1 MTGVRDG
8 ARSKLLRLGAALLV
22 LVVIAPFVVTAVPEI
37 ATAERSFV
45 VTSASMEPAIGV
57 GSVILVDRVHPSAI
71 ERGDIITFRRDRSRE
86 PITHRV
92 VGVEQRD
99 TGRYF
104 VTKGDANEEPDLQPV
119 AARNVLGRVMVV
131 IPIAG
136 YVVAFAHT
144 DLGTVSL
151 VVVPGLLLLATE
163 LQRLYQIKRSAAVT
177 DSGRQKDVGT
187 EDRSS

>member
-1 MTGVRDG
+1 
-8 ARSKLLRLGAALLV
+8 
-22 LVVIAPFVVTAVPEI
+22 
-37 ATAERSFV
+37 
-45 VTSASMEPAIGV
+45 MEPAIDV

-71 ERGDIITFRRDRSRE
+71 DRGDVITFKRDRSRE

-92 VGVEQRD
+92 VRIEQRD

-119 AARNVLGRVMVV
+119 AASSVLGRVMVA
-131 IPIAG
+131 IPIVG

-151 VVVPGLLLLATE
+151 VVIPGLLLLTTE
-163 LQRLYQIKRSAAVT
+163 LQRLYRIRRSAAAT
-177 DSGRQKDVGT
+177 STGRQKDVGT